1 MYRFTHAAASRR
13 SVTTFT
19 ILIAAA
25 LLLACGSKELNR
37 SRAADL
43 IRSSDG
49 FQKPVA
55 ITLSPQYDQSV
66 ALVGTGS
73 ETTPKDE
80 FALRRFFESRP
91 DLAVL
96 NHLGLAEF
104 KVTNIQYPNSASSPV
119 AVAATLTDAGRSAS
133 KDWQQQ
139 SGGGWEIPV
148 TRRELVEVTGL
159 AGGEGESRTATVEYT
174 WRWQPVGLGT
184 YFDTASAD
192 YRKLPDSLRR
202 PSGQSFADVLRNVGR
217 VTFFDSST
225 VQKDTATLRLYDD
238 GWRIDEKAR

>member
-1 MYRFTHAAASRR
+1 MYRLTQGAVSRRHAA
-13 SVTTFT
+13 TFS

-25 LLLACGSKELNR
+25 LFSACGSKQLNR

-43 IRSSDG
+43 IKASDE
-49 FQKPVA
+49 FQKPAA

-73 ETTPKDE
+73 QTTPKDE
-80 FALRRFFESRP
+80 FALRRFFESHP
-91 DLAVL
+91 ELAVL

-104 KVTNIQYPNSASSPV
+104 KVTKIDYPNSASSPV
-119 AVAATLTDAGRSAS
+119 TVAATLTEAGRSAS

-148 TRRELVEVTGL
+148 ARRELVEVTGL
-159 AGGEGESRTATVEYT
+159 TGGEGESKTAKVEYT
-174 WRWQPVGLGT
+174 WRWRPVGAGT

-192 YRKLPDSLRR
+192 YRKLSDSLRN
-202 PSGQSFADVLRNVGR
+202 PGGQSFADVLRDAGKVI
-217 VTFFDSST
+217 FFDSST
-225 VQKDTATLRLYDD
+225 TQTGAATLRLYDD